1 MPGLHRHDNIVDHR
15 PCYQNSGHAIHLSP
29 LTQGDHTT
37 LMQADA
43 ARILVTNNTCTAD
56 LDGRTANFLMAQGM
70 QVMDYGTPPDGLN
83 RLY

>member
-1 MPGLHRHDNIVDHR
+1 
-15 PCYQNSGHAIHLSP
+15 
-29 LTQGDHTT
+29 
-37 LMQADA
+37 MQADA